1 MSRLTYWLVRDW
13 DEYVGLVRDRLGDAA
28 QEPGEVDVLVAV
40 AEQNALGVT
49 SGDGT
54 LPVQHEP
61 VPLGPVT
68 TGEVA
73 LLRGSDKR
81 LPTAIWDRAL
91 LMRSLAWT
99 SWPAVL
105 VTRSD

>member
-13 DEYVGLVRDRLGDAA
+13 DEYVDLVRPRLSGLTDLKAA
-28 QEPGEVDVLVAV
+28 VDVLVAV
-40 AEQNALGVT
+40 ARENSLGVA
-49 SGDGT
+49 SGDGS
-54 LPVQHEP
+54 LPTQAEP
-61 VPLGPVT
+61 VELGPVVAR
-68 TGEVA
+68 EVA

-81 LPTAIWDRAL
+81 LPTDLWDRAL

-105 VTRSD
+105 VTQD